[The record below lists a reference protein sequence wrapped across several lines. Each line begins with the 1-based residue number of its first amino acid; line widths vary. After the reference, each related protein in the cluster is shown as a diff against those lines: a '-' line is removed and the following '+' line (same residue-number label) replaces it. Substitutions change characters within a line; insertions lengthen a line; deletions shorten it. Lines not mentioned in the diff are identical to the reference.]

1 MKQIYDFERQAP
13 PVLTKAMLSA
23 EQEHRAAKRRTVLLG
38 LSGMLFQ
45 LVALMFAILFVDTY
59 ALLSLICICYVVVSA
74 AGSGAIAVI
83 FTQKEG
89 LYHEQR

>member
-1 MKQIYDFERQAP
+1 MKQIYDFERQSP
-13 PVLTKAMLSA
+13 PVLTEAMLRA
-23 EQEHRAAKRRTVLLG
+23 EQERRTAKRRTVLLG

-59 ALLSLICICYVVVSA
+59 AILSLICICYVIVSA

-83 FTQKEG
+83 FAQKEE
-89 LYHEQR
+89 LYNEQR